1 MSDLEEPVLEVLDS
15 LVALINT
22 ENPLLFSHFDVL
34 LHEHNIDLH

>member
-1 MSDLEEPVLEVLDS
+1 
-15 LVALINT
+15 LIST